1 MICVYIY
8 MMYNKNIQGTIEH
21 IYNEVCKW
29 GIYGETCN
37 NVTLIDAIGVSNG
50 ATMGIKWYVDISCI
64 YIQNTNIEEHDRKMA
79 SIDRTP
85 TNCNISNVDM
95 QKKNIATLIM
105 GFACDSKWD

>member
-1 MICVYIY
+1 
-8 MMYNKNIQGTIEH
+8 MYNKNIQGTIEH

-64 YIQNTNIEEHDRKMA
+64 YI
-79 SIDRTP
+79 
-85 TNCNISNVDM
+85 
-95 QKKNIATLIM
+95 
-105 GFACDSKWD
+105 